1 MRKNKIKVDNFE
13 LRVIVRAL
21 ADLRNQMIR
30 EGKPTEDVDELIL
43 RFCK

>member
-21 ADLRNQMIR
+21 VDLQNQLIR